1 MVMTPRGARPLR
13 RSTSCWTSDDQELRE
28 IAKDYAND
36 VNPPTFTPV
45 PNQKRC
51 ALLVRAIPHL
61 IARIDGN
68 ESGSAYSILIF
79 IQP

>member
-1 MVMTPRGARPLR
+1 M
-13 RSTSCWTSDDQELRE
+13 
-28 IAKDYAND
+28 K
-36 VNPPTFTPV
+36 PPTFKPV
-45 PNQKRC
+45 PNHKRC

-79 IQP
+79 IQPYFPDANRETWEKWWKEKGQAKYAAMAMAGEG